1 MKLTE
6 IVQRAKDYQSLKEE
20 IAKGNISK
28 SILLLSKDS
37 DYSFEFAKM
46 LACEIFNDGKGQDE
60 NFFKVEANAHP
71 DLKVYP
77 TKDRLFV
84 GLTGVK

>member
-6 IVQRAKDYQSLKEE
+6 VLQKTKDYQFLKEE
-20 IAKGNISK
+20 IAKGNIAK

-37 DYSFEFAKM
+37 TYSFEFAKM
-46 LACEIFNDGKGQDE
+46 LACEIFSDGKGQDE
-60 NFFKVEANAHP
+60 NYLKVQANAHP

-77 TKDRLFV
+77 TKE
-84 GLTGVK
+84 